1 LLGRRRRLVAD
12 AHHRSVDHG
21 PGRVG
26 DHVDDDRVD
35 DFDALDRV
43 DDFDALD
50 DFDAIDALDDF
61 DAIDFDYVD
70 HYDRAEPHDGA
81 SLLIDRL
88 RS

>member
-26 DHVDDDRVD
+26 DHVDDDRAIDFDALDHVD
-35 DFDALDRV
+35 DFDALDHV
-43 DDFDALD
+43 
-50 DFDAIDALDDF
+50 DAIDF
-61 DAIDFDYVD
+61 DFDYVD